1 MIQDIAPFHFY
12 NEWHKL
18 QPEENDWIICIQERK
33 ILLRGTKEEISFPRY
48 HEFKEQVQNGDRFV
62 YLFAVGEERFFL
74 YQQHQYKEREELN
87 LVHLQQTFAK
97 KQPCAGKQ
105 QKDFVEQLKE
115 QTEFHYETT
124 RYLRGAAPQ
133 HLCYAG
139 LVGAQL
145 AGWYAAHRFCGG
157 CGTRM
162 IPDERERMMRCPVC
176 GQMEYPKICPCV
188 IVGVMHK
195 GKILVSWYKNGFRD
209 HYALIAGF
217 AEVGETIEETVA
229 REVYEETH
237 LHVKNLRYYK
247 SQPWPYSESLLFG
260 FFCELDGE
268 DHIIIQEDELAM
280 AKWVTP
286 EEIFESPDNFS
297 LTNEMI
303 CKFKKDMT
311 EHKQLCL

>member
-1 MIQDIAPFHFY
+1 MIQDIAPFQFH
-12 NEWHKL
+12 NEWQKL
-18 QPEENDWIICIQERK
+18 QPEDEDWIICIKERK
-33 ILLRGTKEEISFPRY
+33 ILLRGTKENISFPRFR
-48 HEFKEQVQNGDRFV
+48 EIRQQVRDGDHFV
-62 YLFAVGEERFFL
+62 YLFAVSGERFFL
-74 YQQHQYKEREELN
+74 CQQHQYKERKESD
-87 LVHLQQTFAK
+87 LVHLNQDMEKSADKNTDKVQM
-97 KQPCAGKQ
+97 
-105 QKDFVEQLKE
+105 EL
-115 QTEFHYETT
+115 HYETT

-157 CGTRM
+157 CGAGM
-162 IPDERERMMRCPVC
+162 IPDEQERMMRCPVC

-188 IVGVMHK
+188 IVGVMHE

-260 FFCELDGE
+260 FFCELDGA
-268 DHIIIQEDELAM
+268 DDIVIQEEELAM

-286 EEIFESPDNFS
+286 EEIFETPDNFA

-311 EHKQLCL
+311 EHQKLCI

>member
-1 MIQDIAPFHFY
+1 MIQDIAPFHFN

-18 QPEENDWIICIQERK
+18 QPEENDWIICMQERK

-97 KQPCAGKQ
+97 KQSCAGKQ
-105 QKDFVEQLKE
+105 QKDLGEQLNE

-268 DHIIIQEDELAM
+268 DYIIIQEDELAM

-303 CKFKKDMT
+303 CKFKEDMT

>member
-1 MIQDIAPFHFY
+1 MIQDIAPLHLY
-12 NEWHKL
+12 NEWHNV
-18 QPEENDWIICIQERK
+18 QPEKDDWVICMQERK
-33 ILLRGTKEEISFPRY
+33 ILVRGVQNAICFPRY
-48 HEFKEQVQNGDRFV
+48 AEIKSQVQNGDRFV

-87 LVHLQQTFAK
+87 LMHL
-97 KQPCAGKQ
+97 CRS
-105 QKDFVEQLKE
+105 VENQRKNSVAE
-115 QTEFHYETT
+115 QTLLSEEEIVFHYETT

-133 HLCYAG
+133 YMCYAG

-162 IPDERERMMRCPVC
+162 IPDGRERMMRCPVC

-188 IVGVMHK
+188 IVGVMHE

-217 AEVGETIEETVA
+217 AEIGETIEETVA

-260 FFCELDGE
+260 FFCELDGA
-268 DHIIIQEDELAM
+268 DDIIIQEDELAM

-286 EEIFESPDNFS
+286 EEIFEIPDNFA

-303 CKFKKDMT
+303 CKFKQDMI
-311 EHKQLCL
+311 EHGHLCL

>member
-1 MIQDIAPFHFY
+1 MIQDIAPFHFN

-18 QPEENDWIICIQERK
+18 QPEDKDWIICMQERK
-33 ILLRGTKEEISFPRY
+33 ILLRGTKEDISFPRY
-48 HEFKEQVQNGDRFV
+48 DELKEEVQNGDRFV

-87 LVHLQQTFAK
+87 LVHLQQ
-97 KQPCAGKQ
+97 
-105 QKDFVEQLKE
+105 
-115 QTEFHYETT
+115 FHYETT

-162 IPDERERMMRCPVC
+162 ISDERERMMRCPVC

-237 LHVKNLRYYK
+237 LHVKNLHYYK

-286 EEIFESPDNFS
+286 EEIFESSDNFS

-311 EHKQLCL
+311 EHKHLCF

>member
-1 MIQDIAPFHFY
+1 MIQDIAPFHFN

-18 QPEENDWIICIQERK
+18 QPEENDWIICMQERK
-33 ILLRGTKEEISFPRY
+33 ILLRGTKEDISFPRY
-48 HEFKEQVQNGDRFV
+48 HELKEQVQNGDRFV

-87 LVHLQQTFAK
+87 LIHLEQSYVKKQSMKFEEQFCAK
-97 KQPCAGKQ
+97 KQPESSDKQSDTEKQ
-105 QKDFVEQLKE
+105 QKDSSEQLEK
-115 QTEFHYETT
+115 QPEFHYETT

-237 LHVKNLRYYK
+237 LHVKNLRYVK
-247 SQPWPYSESLLFG
+247 TGFERHFG
-260 FFCELDGE
+260 DREIRFF
-268 DHIIIQEDELAM
+268 
-280 AKWVTP
+280 
-286 EEIFESPDNFS
+286 
-297 LTNEMI
+297 
-303 CKFKKDMT
+303 
-311 EHKQLCL
+311 